1 MPSVDVITGAITP
14 HGASIAKGSTFE
26 WKCTASAQI
35 TVIAQGS
42 AWFSPS
48 PTPSFTAPSGSA
60 TVTAEAD
67 GNWTWTATGVNVDA
81 GAHVI
86 IQPSMPAHAA
96 HERKAS

>member
-1 MPSVDVITGAITP
+1 MTSVDVITGLTTP
-14 HGASIAKGSTFE
+14 PNASISSGETFQ
-26 WKCTASAQI
+26 WKCTANAQI

-48 PTPSFTAPSGSA
+48 PTPSFTAPAGSA
-60 TVTAEAD
+60 TATAELD
-67 GNWTWTATGVNVDA
+67 GDWKWTATGVQVNA

-86 IQPSMPAHAA
+86 VNPGLPKHAT